1 MNNLSLNIAN
11 LFAEVFGVSSPV
23 FIPWGRELATRIPSD
38 YKDVSLSAKDEAQR
52 MSWMG
57 TPVLDSFTL
66 DGGSYNTYDDHG
78 RLTRMTLDDFVFPYA
93 TIVEFERNMNVTK
106 TKVLGNAGTVK
117 EMYGLDDWNI
127 SIRGFC
133 LDDKS
138 RQKQKT
144 AYEQL
149 NELVRWRN
157 VVDSINVT
165 GYLFKDKDIYSMVI
179 ESMILAPVQGKENVY
194 SFNLRAV
201 SDNPIELKL

>member
-1 MNNLSLNIAN
+1 MNNLTLNIAN
-11 LFAEVFGVSSPV
+11 LFAEVFGVSSPI
-23 FIPWGRELATRIPSD
+23 FIPWGRELKTRIPD
-38 YKDVSLSAKDEAQR
+38 NFKDVSLSAKEEAQR

-57 TPVLDSFTL
+57 TPVLDSFII

-78 RLTRMTLDDFVFPYA
+78 KLTRLTLDDFVFPYA
-93 TIVEFERNMNVTK
+93 TIVDFERNLNVTK

-127 SIRGFC
+127 NIRGFC

-157 VVDSINVT
+157 VVDTINVT
-165 GYLFKDKDIYSMVI
+165 GYLFNDKDIYSMVI
-179 ESMILAPVQGKENVY
+179 ESMTLEPVQGKENVY
-194 SFNLRAV
+194 SFNIRAV
-201 SDNPIELKL
+201 SDKPIELKL

>member
-1 MNNLSLNIAN
+1 MNNLTLNIAN

-23 FIPWGRELATRIPSD
+23 FIPWGRELKTRIPD
-38 YKDVSLSAKDEAQR
+38 NYKDVSLSAKEEAQR

-57 TPVLDSFTL
+57 TPVLDSFTI
-66 DGGSYNTYDDHG
+66 DGGSYNTYDEEG
-78 RLTRMTLDDFVFPYA
+78 KLTRMTLDDFVFPYA

-127 SIRGFC
+127 NIRGFC

-138 RQKQKT
+138 RQAQKT

-157 VVDSINVT
+157 VVDSVNVT

-179 ESMILAPVQGKENVY
+179 ENMTLAPVQGKENVY
-194 SFNLRAV
+194 SFSIRAV
-201 SDNPIELKL
+201 SDKPIELRL